1 MAFDLDTT
9 GIKPDN
15 AITRERHTVTSV
27 NAADYSFI
35 IPVNAPFFSQSL
47 KVYLEEGS
55 NLTLLSEGVDYG
67 LSLQFQSATL
77 VIAKPV
83 YGAISFYKD
92 YSTAQILIDY
102 QTLGGEWVLNQTQM
116 SEVLANIIYNPR
128 GLTWEEV
135 ANVPKLFPPAPHPWN
150 FSNMVGLEGPT
161 QSLNEIAQAIANR
174 PSTPGANL
182 NCTKDSIG
190 LGKVENYPP
199 ASIQE
204 TIAGLKSD
212 ALVTPAT
219 LKATLQALGI
229 LDCSQALNKLS
240 THIQDKNNP
249 HEVTK
254 AQVLLGSV
262 ENLPVATAGDILAKR
277 QVRKYLTLDLFLQYM
292 QLYGCSGGKDESA
305 FAPYGALAATY
316 CAQNFTNMGVYHNG
330 SGGTYEKV
338 IELNA
343 KDCGY
348 KEPPKVQNPT
358 RGSILDRFCDQL
370 GDLWA
375 YVADGDG
382 NATTQLLQ
390 KHSPECNKTPTPQP
404 QPQPPTPQPQ
414 PQPPTPQ
421 PQPQP
426 GPKSVVYSTTHTTIR
441 EGTNETITVRLKGF
455 TPNSSAIL
463 NGYIRHPKFNNGQ
476 KYNIQ
481 PLVNIPVQINANGE
495 GTYTYQNPAVG
506 IDNAFN
512 MAQAQNETQVTFE
525 SWFEAEGVESNHVSR
540 TFIRD
545 TQTGMVH
552 LTMNGGTDI
561 TVRIGD
567 NVRVRGTFSRWK
579 PNSNV
584 PYYLKIQGPMDNREA
599 GRGTFNINVDA
610 TGSGVQEY
618 DTTLAIDGNVRGRH
632 SYVYYA
638 TVGGKTVASNVVY
651 VTFVNNNQAKAIT
664 YSTNTPTL
672 RVGTLETQTVRLSG
686 YPANS
691 IAYITF
697 WHRTVNWG
705 PAETSLKNIPVQIDA
720 NGNGTYVYSTG
731 QAVKQED
738 IDFLYDATGY
748 SRTNSTMPWYSWI
761 VDQNGARSNE
771 ITRTFVRSGSG
782 GGGGA
787 FGPRPSRPGGGGD
800 FGPVGQFGP

>member
-174 PSTPGANL
+174 PNAPGSNL
-182 NCTKDSIG
+182 TCTKDSIG

-204 TIAGLKSD
+204 TIAGTKSD

-240 THIQDKNNP
+240 SHIQDKNNP

-262 ENLPVATAGDILAKR
+262 ENLPVATAGDILARR

-404 QPQPPTPQPQ
+404 QPQPQPPTPQPPTPQ

-421 PQPQP
+421 PPTPQPQP
-426 GPKSVVYSTTHTTIR
+426 TPKSVVYSTTHTTIR
-441 EGTNETITVRLKGF
+441 EGDNETITVRLKGF

-463 NGYIRHPKFNNGQ
+463 NGFIKHPKFNNGQ

-481 PLVNIPVQINANGE
+481 PLVNVPVQINANGE

-506 IDNAFN
+506 IDNVFN
-512 MAQAQNETQVTFE
+512 MAQAQNEAQVTFE
-525 SWFEAEGVESNHVSR
+525 SWFESEGIESNHVAR
-540 TFIRD
+540 TFVRQP
-545 TQTGMVH
+545 TPQ
-552 LTMNGGTDI
+552 LTPTIDFTINGT
-561 TVRIGD
+561 
-567 NVRVRGTFSRWK
+567 N
-579 PNSNV
+579 NSNLMIGKNATLAYEFAGFKPGSTV
-584 PYYLKIQGPMDNREA
+584 NYYLKIRGVMDNRDE
-599 GRGTFNINVDA
+599 GQGTFKITVNS
-610 TGSGVQEY
+610 TGRANASFS
-618 DTTLAIDGNVRGRH
+618 TTLAKDGTIRGRH
-632 SYVYYA
+632 TYYI
-638 TVGGKTVASNVVY
+638 VASYTDNDGRTKEVQSNPVV
-651 VTFVNNNQAKAIT
+651 VTFVDNPNINSGVKKIWYT
-664 YSTNTPTL
+664 TDSPTL
-672 RVGTLETQTVRLSG
+672 RVGTVETQTVELTG

-691 IAYITF
+691 TTYITF
-697 WHRTVNWG
+697 WHESGGMSAR
-705 PAETSLKNIPVQIDA
+705 ETHLANIAVSIDA
-720 NGNGTYVYSTG
+720 NGNGRYTYSTG
-731 QAVKQED
+731 TPVDQATL
-738 IDFLYDATGY
+738 DFLWDATGT
-748 SRTNSTMPWYSWI
+748 SRNTPYKPFWCWI
-761 VDQNGARSNE
+761 KDQYGTRSNT
-771 ITRTFVRSGSG
+771 ITRNF
-782 GGGGA
+782 
-787 FGPRPSRPGGGGD
+787 SRLN
-800 FGPVGQFGP
+800 F